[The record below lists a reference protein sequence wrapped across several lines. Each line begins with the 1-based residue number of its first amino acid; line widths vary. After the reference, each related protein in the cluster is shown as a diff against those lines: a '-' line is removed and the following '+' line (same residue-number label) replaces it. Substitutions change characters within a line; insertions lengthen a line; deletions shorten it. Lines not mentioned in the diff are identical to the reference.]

1 MSAHRAGR
9 VRPVVAIDGPAGAG
23 KSTVTKRVADRLG
36 YTRVD
41 TGALY
46 RAVAFACQEQ
56 GVDWSDPARTG
67 EVAGRLAAPGA
78 LGLSTSG
85 PETKVE
91 VFGRDVSGAIRTLE
105 MGQGASIVSAH
116 EPVRAALL
124 DIQRV
129 LGRAGGVVLEGRD
142 IGSVV
147 FPDAEAKFYLTA
159 SVEVRAE
166 RRRLELSAKGTSPP
180 IEQVLSEVLER
191 DRRDSTRPV
200 APLVRAEDAILVDS
214 SGQTVDEVVEAIVV
228 AVQRVERELAELE
241 LARLELAG
249 QERAE

>member
-1 MSAHRAGR
+1 MSEARAR
-9 VRPVVAIDGPAGAG
+9 RLRPVVAIDGPAGAG

-56 GVDWSDPARTG
+56 GVDWADAAGTG
-67 EVAGRLAAPGA
+67 EVASRLAAPGA
-78 LGLSTSG
+78 LSLSTSG
-85 PETKVE
+85 PDTKVE
-91 VFGRDVSGAIRTLE
+91 IHGRDVSGAIRTLE

-124 DIQRV
+124 EIQRE

-166 RRRLELSAKGTSPP
+166 RRRLELSAKGTAPP

-200 APLVRAEDAILVDS
+200 APLVQAVDALLVDS
-214 SGQTVDEVVEAIVV
+214 SCQTVDEVVETIVREV
-228 AVQRVERELAELE
+228 EHIARQLAQHERVGRK
-241 LARLELAG
+241 
-249 QERAE
+249 Q

>member
-1 MSAHRAGR
+1 MSSSGARRA
-9 VRPVVAIDGPAGAG
+9 RPVVAIDGPAGAG

-46 RAVAFACQEQ
+46 RAVAFVCLEQ
-56 GVDWSDPARTG
+56 GASWTDAERAGQVAR
-67 EVAGRLAAPGA
+67 ELSQPGA
-78 LGLSTSG
+78 LGLTTSG

-91 VFGRDVSGAIRTLE
+91 VFGRDVSGSIRTLE

-124 DIQRV
+124 DIQRQ
-129 LGRAGGVVLEGRD
+129 LGKAGGVVLEGRD

-159 SVEVRAE
+159 SAEVRAE
-166 RRRLELSAKGTSPP
+166 RRRLELADKGESPP
-180 IEQVLSEVLER
+180 LAQVLSEVLER

-200 APLVRAEDAILVDS
+200 APLVRAPDAVLVDS
-214 SGQTVDEVVEAIVV
+214 SARTIDEVVDAIVLH
-228 AVQRVERELAELE
+228 VQGVERDLALPESTGSAA
-241 LARLELAG
+241 ARPGAG
-249 QERAE
+249 